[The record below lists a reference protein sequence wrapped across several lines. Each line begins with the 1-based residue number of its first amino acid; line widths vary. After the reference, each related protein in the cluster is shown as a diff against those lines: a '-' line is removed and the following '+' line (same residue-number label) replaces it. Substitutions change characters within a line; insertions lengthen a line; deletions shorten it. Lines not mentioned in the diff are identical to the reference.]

1 MIFLF
6 GSDSEIGL
14 FQATSIIVRHL
25 DQSRCRRWIDFPREP
40 GDIEMFLSN
49 KAAPPQAHS
58 E

>member
-1 MIFLF
+1 M
-6 GSDSEIGL
+6 G
-14 FQATSIIVRHL
+14 IIVHWM
-25 DQSRCRRWIDFPREP
+25 DQSRGLQRIDFLRQP